1 MEDLA
6 KRDYYEV
13 LGVDRNA
20 TEEELKRA
28 YRKLAKKYHPD
39 LNPDDPEAEA
49 KFKEI
54 NEAYKVLSDPQARAQ
69 YDRYGHEGPMG
80 QGFDFDFGNF
90 GAGLDDIFDMF
101 FGGGFAGARTSSRR
115 RRRAPVRGAD
125 LRYDLKI
132 SFEEAA
138 FGTKKEIEVVR
149 YETCE
154 ECSGSGAKKGTKPEV
169 CPVCNGT
176 GEISYSQNTAFGR
189 FVNVRTC
196 DRCYGE
202 GEIISEPC
210 SKCQGKGKAK
220 KLRRINLNIPA
231 GIDNGQAITLRGE
244 GQAGDWGGEPGD
256 LYVYITVEP
265 HSLFTRK
272 GYDIYCD
279 IPITFGQ
286 AALGARIEVPTLEGN
301 IEYEI
306 PEGTQTGTVFRIKNK
321 GIKHLRSNS
330 RGDLYVRV
338 NIVVPK
344 KLNEKQKELLRK
356 FEELTSGRELN
367 EQKKNFFNKMK
378 DVFGA

>member
-1 MEDLA
+1 MVDLA

-39 LNPDDPEAEA
+39 LNPGDTEAEA

-80 QGFDFDFGNF
+80 QGFDFDFGGF
-90 GAGLDDIFDMF
+90 GGGLDDIFDMF
-101 FGGGFAGARTSSRR
+101 FGGGFGGARTSSRR
-115 RRRAPVRGAD
+115 QRRGPVRGAD

-138 FGTKKEIEVVR
+138 FGTKKEIELVR
-149 YETCE
+149 YENCD
-154 ECSGSGAKKGTKPEV
+154 ECGGSGAKKGTKPEV

-176 GEISYSQNTAFGR
+176 GEVSYSQNTAFGR

-196 DRCYGE
+196 DRCHGE

-210 SKCQGKGKAK
+210 SKCQGKGKVK
-220 KLRRINLNIPA
+220 KLRRISLNIPA

-244 GQAGDWGGEPGD
+244 GQAGARGGEPGD

-265 HSLFTRK
+265 HSLFSRE

-286 AALGARIEVPTLEGN
+286 AALGGSIEVPTLEGK

-306 PEGTQTGTVFRIKNK
+306 PEGTQTGTVFRLKNR
-321 GIKHLRSNS
+321 GIQHLRSNS

-338 NIVVPK
+338 NIEVPR
-344 KLNEKQKELLRK
+344 KLNEKQKELLRQ
-356 FEELTSGRELN
+356 FEEITNGKEHN
-367 EQKKNFFNKMK
+367 EQKKNFFDKMK